1 MPIENTITISID
13 RFQQLIRAEH
23 DANLLNAIIMDADD
37 SYTAIDYR
45 TVLSLRAAFC
55 GKKEDIEV

>member
-23 DANLLNAIIMDADD
+23 DANLLKAIIMDADD